1 MQFAPINGITLHFQV
16 IGAPAG
22 KPTLVF
28 ANSLGT
34 DFRIWRDV
42 IVRLVGEAGI
52 VLYDKRGHGLS
63 DAPPA
68 PYAMDDHVA
77 DLAGLLDHLGV
88 KRATVCGLSVGGMIA
103 LGLFGARPDLVR
115 SLILC
120 DTAPRIGTDRL
131 WNDRIDLVRE
141 KGLEALAGPVME
153 RWFTPAFRRPDN
165 AEYIGYRNMLVRQPV
180 EGYVGTCAAIRDTDH
195 TAIARTLT
203 VPASCVVG
211 DQDGSTPPA
220 LVAQMAKMIP
230 DARFDEIAQC
240 GHIPCVEQPAALA
253 GIIGAFM
260 AGPGGARENAG

>member
-1 MQFAPINGITLHFQV
+1 MQFAQINGITLHHQV

-22 KPTLVF
+22 KPTIVF

-68 PYAMDDHVA
+68 PYTMEEHVA
-77 DLAGLLDHLGV
+77 DLAGLLNHLEI
-88 KRATVCGLSVGGMIA
+88 KRAVICGLSVGGLIA
-103 LGLFGARPDLVR
+103 LGLFKTRSDLVQ

-120 DTAPRIGTDRL
+120 DTAPKIGTDEL
-131 WNDRIDLVRE
+131 WNDRIRTVQSD
-141 KGLEALAGPVME
+141 GLEALADPIME
-153 RWFTPAFRRPDN
+153 RWFTPAFRQPGN
-165 AEYIGYRNMLVRQPV
+165 AEFIGYRNMLIRQPV
-180 EGYVGTCAAIRDTDH
+180 AGYAGTCAAIRDTDY
-195 TAIARTLT
+195 TDVARTLT

-211 DQDGSTPPA
+211 DQDGATPPD

-230 DARFDEIAQC
+230 DARFDEIRDC
-240 GHIPCVEQPAALA
+240 GHIPCVQQPVALA
-253 GIIGAFM
+253 DIIRAFIG
-260 AGPGGARENAG
+260 GPGAAATV